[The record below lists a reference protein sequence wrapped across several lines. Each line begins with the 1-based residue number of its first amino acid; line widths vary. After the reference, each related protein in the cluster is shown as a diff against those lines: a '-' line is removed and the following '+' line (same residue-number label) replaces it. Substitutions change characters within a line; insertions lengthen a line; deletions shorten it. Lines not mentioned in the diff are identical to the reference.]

1 MTAPGPPTADKP
13 AGQLPDVAPTRVEH
27 DSMGEVRVPAE
38 AKYGA
43 QTQRAVENFPI
54 SGRPIESRLVRA
66 LAMVK
71 GEAARVN
78 ATLDEVPQVDERIG
92 AAIAA
97 AADDVASGAWD
108 DQFPVDVFQ
117 TGSGTSS
124 NMNANEVIA
133 TLASERLEEPGAV
146 HPNDQVNASQSSND
160 VFPSAIHLA
169 VVEALAV
176 DLLPALSHLE
186 DALRRKQHEFSE
198 VVKSGRTHL
207 MDATPVTLGQ
217 EFGGYAS
224 QVQQAATRIEQALPH
239 IGELPLGGTAVG
251 TGINAPAGFAAAVIE
266 RLVVRTGLPL
276 TEAPDHFA
284 AQGARDAL
292 VEASGQLRTLA
303 VALIKIANDL
313 RWMGSGPRAGLAE
326 IRLPDLQPGSSIM
339 PGKVNPVIPE
349 AVTQVGA
356 QVIGN
361 DVAITF
367 GGAQGAFELNVFMP
381 MMARNLLESIRLLT
395 NVSRLF
401 ADRCIDG
408 IEANVDRLKAYA
420 EASPSIGT
428 SLNPYIGYEKSAEII
443 KESVRSGRSIRELVL
458 EQGLMTEVEL
468 DRALDVISMTR
479 GGLI

>member
-1 MTAPGPPTADKP
+1 MTDD
-13 AGQLPDVAPTRVEH
+13 AGTRIEH
-27 DSMGEVRVPAE
+27 DSMGEVHVPAR
-38 AKYGA
+38 ARYAA

-54 SGRPIESRLVRA
+54 SGQTIEPRLIRA
-66 LAMVK
+66 LALIK

-78 ATLDEVPQVDERIG
+78 ARLDDVPQVDDRIG
-92 AAIAA
+92 AAIAD
-97 AADDVASGAWD
+97 AADEVASGAWD
-108 DQFPVDVFQ
+108 GEFPIDVFQ

-133 TLASERLEEPGAV
+133 NLASERLGEPGAV

-169 VVEALAV
+169 VAEAVAA
-176 DLLPALSHLE
+176 DLLPALAHLE
-186 DALRRKQHEFSE
+186 QALRRKADEFAE

-217 EFGGYAS
+217 EFGGYAT
-224 QVQQAATRIEQALPH
+224 QVQQAAARIGRALPEV
-239 IGELPLGGTAVG
+239 GELPLGGTAVG
-251 TGINAPAGFAAAVIE
+251 TGINAPPEFAPAVVAGLAA
-266 RLVVRTGLPL
+266 RTGLPL
-276 TEAPDHFA
+276 TEARDHFA

-292 VEASGQLRTLA
+292 VGVSGDLRTLA

-313 RWMGSGPRAGLAE
+313 RWMGSGPRTGLAE

-361 DVAITF
+361 DAAVTF
-367 GGAQGAFELNVFMP
+367 GGSQGAFELNVFMP
-381 MMARNLLESIRLLT
+381 MMARNLLESVRLLAR
-395 NVSRLF
+395 VSRLF

-408 IEANVDRLKAYA
+408 VEANVERLRSYA

-428 SLNPYIGYEKSAEII
+428 SLNPYIGYERAAEII
-443 KESVRSGRSIRELVL
+443 KESVRSGRSIRDLVL
-458 EQGLMTEVEL
+458 EQGLMSAEEL
-468 DRALDVISMTR
+468 DRALDVISLTR
-479 GGLI
+479 GGLT